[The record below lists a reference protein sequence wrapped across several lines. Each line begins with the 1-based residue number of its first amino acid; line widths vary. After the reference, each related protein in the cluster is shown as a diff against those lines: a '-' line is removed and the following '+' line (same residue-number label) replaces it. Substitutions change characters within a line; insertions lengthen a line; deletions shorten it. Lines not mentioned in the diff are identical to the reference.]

1 MVSYLDVKHMQ
12 VDQDTDVQYF
22 WMKRAAN
29 SFELSYE
36 EIRRVHV
43 YNPTSYKKKM
53 RFKSTSGFAF
63 LRSIDEKF
71 VELKSTPIG
80 IELTLMPGGSITIDF
95 GYFEP
100 WKETKQ
106 ST

>member
-1 MVSYLDVKHMQ
+1 MIGYLDVKHMLI
-12 VDQDTDVQYF
+12 DSDADVQYF
-22 WMKRAAN
+22 WMRRAAN

-53 RFKSTSGFAF
+53 RFKSTTGFAF
-63 LRSIDEKF
+63 LRSVDERH

-80 IELTLMPGGSITIDF
+80 IELMLLPGGSITLDF
-95 GYFEP
+95 VYFEP
-100 WKETKQ
+100 
-106 ST
+106 